1 MFPLAPTTKL
11 LVGAHLDRACAMVDM
26 EMAGA
31 SDESDELT
39 GMAGDGGDD
48 PVDPGSPCMYPY

>member
-1 MFPLAPTTKL
+1 MPTTKL
-11 LVGAHLDRACAMVDM
+11 LVGAHLDRPCAMVDM

-31 SDESDELT
+31 SDESDDLT